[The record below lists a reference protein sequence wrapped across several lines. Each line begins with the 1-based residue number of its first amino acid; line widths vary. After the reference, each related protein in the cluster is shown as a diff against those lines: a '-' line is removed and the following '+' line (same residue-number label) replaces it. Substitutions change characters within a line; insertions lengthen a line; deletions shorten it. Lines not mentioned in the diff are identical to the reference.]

1 MDFNY
6 RPEVKELYESE
17 KLRLKEIAVL
27 MYDRYKAG
35 KLLTPA
41 EEIAR
46 RAKFAKE
53 LADRIAEVGFSCDV
67 LWEWESE
74 ERDPTDP
81 DIPARYSPCVS
92 DNPDDNNVYYLPQ
105 VIITG
110 RTAKLIEYDHDK
122 QKFEVRDG
130 VFDGVKGVID
140 PNTGTMREDAKKKDI
155 Y

>member
-27 MYDRYKAG
+27 MYDRYKSG